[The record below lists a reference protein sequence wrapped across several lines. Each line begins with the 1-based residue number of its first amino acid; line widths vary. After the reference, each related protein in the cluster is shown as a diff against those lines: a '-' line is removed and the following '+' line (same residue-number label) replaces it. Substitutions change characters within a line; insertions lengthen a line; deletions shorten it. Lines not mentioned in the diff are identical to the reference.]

1 MAKLCQSLHPEGNI
15 SMKIV
20 MCFLSL
26 GVVYMSFC
34 GCSERQVDPL
44 TSPIQEVQNLQNKI
58 EAKIKNQE
66 DYYKNKNDELIADM
80 RKAEAD
86 HSLSSE
92 EIGTYTQS
100 IQQLAIKEENSIVK
114 IKEQLP
120 SSMLVNQYN
129 EIIEKYL
136 KIYLSLDRIQSV
148 DPDDF
153 DVIKKIANILNQI
166 SPSDATNI
174 QLTVT
179 MLSGKVIGNK

>member
-1 MAKLCQSLHPEGNI
+1 MVQLNRSG
-15 SMKIV
+15 
-20 MCFLSL
+20 L

-44 TSPIQEVQNLQNKI
+44 TSPIQEVRNLQNKI
-58 EAKIKNQE
+58 EAEIKKQE
-66 DYYKNKNDELIADM
+66 DYYQKRNDELIADM

-86 HSLSSE
+86 HSLSRE

-100 IQQLAIKEENSIVK
+100 IQQLAIKEENSIEK

-120 SSMLVNQYN
+120 SSMLVGQYN

-136 KIYLSLDRIQSV
+136 KIYLTLDRIQSV

-153 DVIKKIANILNQI
+153 DAIKKIANILNRI

-179 MLSGKVIGNK
+179 LLSEKVIGNK

>member
-1 MAKLCQSLHPEGNI
+1 
-15 SMKIV
+15 
-20 MCFLSL
+20 
-26 GVVYMSFC
+26 
-34 GCSERQVDPL
+34 
-44 TSPIQEVQNLQNKI
+44 
-58 EAKIKNQE
+58 
-66 DYYKNKNDELIADM
+66 M

-86 HSLSSE
+86 HSLSRE

-100 IQQLAIKEENSIVK
+100 IQQLAIKEENSIEK

-120 SSMLVNQYN
+120 SSMLVGQYN

-136 KIYLSLDRIQSV
+136 KIYLTLDRIQSV

-153 DVIKKIANILNQI
+153 DAIKKIANILNRI

-179 MLSGKVIGNK
+179 LLSEKVIGNK

>member
-1 MAKLCQSLHPEGNI
+1 
-15 SMKIV
+15 MKIV

-44 TSPIQEVQNLQNKI
+44 TSPIQEVLVLQNKI

-66 DYYKNKNDELIADM
+66 DYYKKKNDELIADM

-100 IQQLAIKEENSIVK
+100 IQQLAIKEENSIEK

-120 SSMLVNQYN
+120 SNMLVNQYN

-153 DVIKKIANILNQI
+153 DVIKKITRFPQ
-166 SPSDATNI
+166 DF
-174 QLTVT
+174 
-179 MLSGKVIGNK
+179 GKSAGTICLALPHGRDE